1 MWFSILNI
9 IPTISSLPGSP
20 GPTPGA
26 NEIITEGVEHN
37 IISEDNQE
45 LIIE

>member
-1 MWFSILNI
+1 MWFGLVNT
-9 IPTISSLPGSP
+9 IPAITSLPGAP

-26 NEIITEGVEHN
+26 NEIITENLSQN
-37 IISEDNQE
+37 IISEDGHE

>member
-9 IPTISSLPGSP
+9 IPAISSLPGSP

-26 NEIITEGVEHN
+26 NEIVTENLAQN
-37 IISEDNQE
+37 IVSEDNHE